1 MGAISRDDDNEKV
14 LAAEQ
19 EGGEALDIKDISSKE
34 LTEVMENLAQAYQ
47 EEQNSPDDRVIS
59 ETTKKGHSR

>member
-1 MGAISRDDDNEKV
+1 MGAISRGDDNEKV

-19 EGGEALDIKDISSKE
+19 EGGETLDIKDISSEE
-34 LTEVMENLAQAYQ
+34 LTEVMGKLAQAYQ
-47 EEQNSPDDRVIS
+47 EEQNNPDDRVIS